1 MNKSHQVVPGHVLLI
16 PKAHAPT
23 LWDMDSETMARI
35 LPVAARIARAIKVEF
50 DADGINLLQNNG
62 AVADQ
67 EIGHSHLHIIPRRWG
82 DNLWRRLTEPQRV
95 LAQDLASWAAR
106 LRRRLATMEAS

>member
-62 AVADQ
+62 AAADQ